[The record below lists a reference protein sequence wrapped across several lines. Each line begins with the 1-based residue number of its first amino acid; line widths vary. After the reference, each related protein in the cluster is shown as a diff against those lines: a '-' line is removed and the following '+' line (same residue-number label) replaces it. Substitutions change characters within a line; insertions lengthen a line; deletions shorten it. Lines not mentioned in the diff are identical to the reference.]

1 MISHFPGPRLLSHVS
16 FVPSFQLVLR
26 SLFFL
31 LIVVQQRCTKDHTQA
46 YAVFG
51 CRPMLVSLLVLYSG
65 KEVRVLLTCR
75 WQRCLKDHTQP
86 YAVFGCRPMLASL
99 LVLHSGKEV
108 RVLLL
113 VDGGVVL
120 VALLVL
126 PLDVVVDEVLHD
138 WVQQSR
144 RNGFIYLFIY

>member
-31 LIVVQQRCTKDHTQA
+31 LIVAQQRCTKDHTQA

-51 CRPMLVSLLVLYSG
+51 CRPMLVS
-65 KEVRVLLTCR
+65 
-75 WQRCLKDHTQP
+75 P
-86 YAVFGCRPMLASL
+86 
-99 LVLHSGKEV
+99 LVLHSGKQI